1 MTQLLSL
8 FNHAF
13 GNQHKSGDLEQF
25 AKNQNFISSI
35 KKNLSDL
42 VDAWIE
48 ARFFLILL
56 MKFWFLANCSKSPL
70 LCWFPKA

>member
-13 GNQHKSGDLEQF
+13 GNQHNSGDLEQF

-48 ARFFLILL
+48 ARSEQAKYYNTHSHIE
-56 MKFWFLANCSKSPL
+56 
-70 LCWFPKA
+70 

>member
-8 FNHAF
+8 FNCAF

-25 AKNQNFISSI
+25 AKNQNYISSI
-35 KKNLSDL
+35 KKGLSDL

-48 ARFFLILL
+48 ARSEQ
-56 MKFWFLANCSKSPL
+56 ANYYNKHSHIE
-70 LCWFPKA
+70 